1 MRSSAWSPESTKLA
15 IRRLHVHE
23 KAGKAE
29 YVAQEPTAPTHNA
42 RLDPPAEH
50 LRDLITTN

>member
-1 MRSSAWSPESTKLA
+1 MRSSAWSPESTQLA